1 MAFYVVQFLTGLA
14 SAASLFLVASGLS
27 IIFGVTRIV
36 NFAHGAFY
44 MLGAYVAFT
53 LTEYFS
59 GAFGF
64 WGGIVAAALA
74 VAALGVV
81 VEIVLLRRIY
91 HAPELFQLLA
101 TFGLTL
107 MVEDLVVLIWGPS
120 DLLGR
125 RAPGFKGA
133 VDFFGQSVP
142 SYDLFLIVLGPVVL
156 GILWLL
162 FQRTRWGVLVRAAT
176 QDRDMVAALGVNQK
190 WLFTSV
196 FAVGVF
202 LAALGGALQIPR
214 DAVNHAMDLRVIVD
228 VFVVVVIGGLGSIL
242 GAFVAAVL
250 VSELN
255 AFGILIFPKIS
266 IILVFLVM
274 AVVLIVRPWGLFGK
288 REAPARRT
296 PGLTVNPW
304 RPLTSPERLAACAA
318 LLVAAALPFIGGNY
332 AVTVG
337 SEIAIFV
344 IFAMSLHFLM
354 AVGGLASFGHAA
366 YFGLGAYGV
375 AFLAKMAGLPMIA
388 CLLLGPLLGCL
399 GAAVFGFFAVQ
410 LSGVYFAMLTL
421 AFAQIVWS
429 VAFQWVEVTGGD
441 NGILGVWPERWAS
454 SPSHFYWLSLGIA
467 ALAVA
472 GLRMLVF
479 SPFGF
484 ALRAM
489 RDSPLRSE
497 AIGIN
502 GKRIQWTAFVI
513 AGTVAGVAGALFAY
527 LKGSVFPD
535 NLGIPLSVDALV
547 MVLLGGVETVSGG
560 IVGAI
565 VYKALNIWL
574 VSQTDLS
581 KLVLGA
587 FIVLI
592 VVAFP
597 KGIVGTLEVIR
608 RRHGGGSSK
617 TTLLAS
623 QIETAE

>member
-304 RPLTSPERLAACAA
+304 RPLTSPERLAVCAA

-581 KLVLGA
+581 KLLLGA